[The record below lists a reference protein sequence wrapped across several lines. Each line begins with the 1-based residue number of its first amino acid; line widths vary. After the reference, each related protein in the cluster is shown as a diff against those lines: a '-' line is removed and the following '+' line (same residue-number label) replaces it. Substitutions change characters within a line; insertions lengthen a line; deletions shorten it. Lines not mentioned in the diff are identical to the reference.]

1 MTYIIPFTRRWN
13 RDSSIDSICTKC
25 FRTIASSNSEDEL
38 ADREN
43 KHVCHPN
50 GECIRADAAFSP
62 SHVSFGPRQIYE
74 IRGPHLIQR
83 EFPRLCRGGSS
94 SLTFAGG
101 RVAPGNHTPR
111 LSQNRA

>member
-50 GECIRADAAFSP
+50 GEFIRADAA
-62 SHVSFGPRQIYE
+62 SHHRM
-74 IRGPHLIQR
+74 
-83 EFPRLCRGGSS
+83 
-94 SLTFAGG
+94 SLSGLGKAV
-101 RVAPGNHTPR
+101 RSGNR
-111 LSQNRA
+111 I